1 MFFQSFYMLC
11 PSVGKSATTV
21 SSLWTSL
28 SVPREKPDSTRPWR
42 VWLWSSFKPSLNYVR
57 VEHRLSCIRR
67 ELLVLYYLTIVKIE
81 NEEKNAENEDEVAE
95 VAAVTGQSSASKSIL
110 KRPVSTD
117 PSSRP
122 PQPAPCDPLP
132 TSDAER
138 PTACIR
144 AATGSGCNTPLARRL
159 GSVGDTDTHTTN
171 GSRVP

>member
-11 PSVGKSATTV
+11 PSVGKSTTTV

-95 VAAVTGQSSASKSIL
+95 VAEVAGQSSASKRIL

-117 PSSRP
+117 PSSTA
-122 PQPAPCDPLP
+122 PAPP
-132 TSDAER
+132 TLRGQRLASAPPPEADATR
-138 PTACIR
+138 PWPGA
-144 AATGSGCNTPLARRL
+144 
-159 GSVGDTDTHTTN
+159 SVETHTTN

>member
-1 MFFQSFYMLC
+1 MLC

-122 PQPAPCDPLP
+122 PPAFTMRPSPPPP
-132 TSDAER
+132 TLRGQRLASAPPPEADATR
-138 PTACIR
+138 PWPGASVRWAIPIPTQR
-144 AATGSGCNTPLARRL
+144 TGHESRSNTWRW
-159 GSVGDTDTHTTN
+159 
-171 GSRVP
+171 